1 MQRLKEKA
9 IRGLILALLLIFA
22 ACGNNSHENMHDRM
36 MRGGQMGNGGMMGGG
51 QNTMGDSAVSRQGG
65 MMGGSQGGQQLGA
78 SRNFQQNI
86 DDKKAYEFAQ
96 EYLQSTGN
104 TAYKIGKSSERDGE
118 FEFPLIR
125 MSDGSRV
132 AGLFVDKKTGKVRSA
147 K

>member
-1 MQRLKEKA
+1 MQSLKEKT
-9 IRGLILALLLIFA
+9 IWGLVLAFVFIFA
-22 ACGNNSHENMHDRM
+22 ACGSNSNENRNDRM

-51 QNTMGDSAVSRQGG
+51 QNRMGSSRAGRQSGE
-65 MMGGSQGGQQLGA
+65 

-86 DDKKAYEFAQ
+86 NEKKAYELAQ
-96 EYLQSTGN
+96 AYLQSTGN

-125 MSDGSRV
+125 KSDGSRV